1 MSQGSTDNS
10 PWYDDRRL
18 AIGEGLSGLLWSIHA
33 KRSAGLLFA
42 EMQAY
47 RRRHQEMASP
57 AAVPVFTNVPPVI
70 YASSGYSDVRIV
82 APSWRTSTLANCTRI
97 KPIAVAELMGGI

>member
-18 AIGEGLSGLLWSIHA
+18 AIGEGLSGLLWSIRV
-33 KRSAGLLFA
+33 KRSADLPFA

-47 RRRHQEMASP
+47 RRRHQEL
-57 AAVPVFTNVPPVI
+57 
-70 YASSGYSDVRIV
+70 ASSAIVGLGKSRRSASDYQCPSCDLRQLGIQRSGNCRTFMAHVGIV
-82 APSWRTSTLANCTRI
+82 
-97 KPIAVAELMGGI
+97 ELYPH

>member
-18 AIGEGLSGLLWSIHA
+18 AIGEGLSGLLWSIRV
-33 KRSAGLLFA
+33 KRSADLPFA

-47 RRRHQEMASP
+47 RRRHQEL
-57 AAVPVFTNVPPVI
+57 
-70 YASSGYSDVRIV
+70 ASSAIV
-82 APSWRTSTLANCTRI
+82 GLGKSRRSAS
-97 KPIAVAELMGGI
+97 V